1 MTPAVNWQSIFYNPS
16 FVLCWQRNSPPPRF
30 PEKTLWPP
38 QKNPPGP
45 PPSPPPAP
53 NKLLLEIIKLQM
65 TEFCFLVFCWRYCS
79 LPFGPIIVTVFE
91 EVDRHLTSRAPEK
104 TRETKINWRQPNQ
117 TGQKAWLPIQD
128 PCYISWSGSRPS
140 SSKKYLWG
148 ETSRHKIDGY
158 GFNHYG

>member
-1 MTPAVNWQSIFYNPS
+1 MICSLFKARRGVRGRGFWLCHDDIYWVPPQSSVIFLWPQQLIGSQFSTIPPLYSVDNDI
-16 FVLCWQRNSPPPRF
+16 PPP
-30 PEKTLWPP
+30 
-38 QKNPPGP
+38 G
-45 PPSPPPAP
+45 
-53 NKLLLEIIKLQM
+53 
-65 TEFCFLVFCWRYCS
+65 WRYCS

-104 TRETKINWRQPNQ
+104 TKETKINWRQPNQ